1 MRLRFRVPAKVRRAA
16 KRAGLKTVK
25 ATLTVT
31 ATHAGGRSKTV
42 RRTVRIKL

>member
-1 MRLRFRVPAKVRRAA
+1 M
-16 KRAGLKTVK
+16 KTIK

-42 RRTVRIKL
+42 RADRADQALIQRLK